1 MLRKHQLSKTF
12 FNDSNH
18 HSRLFKLM
26 DPRKLDKDAITKT
39 WEAFGAYV
47 SRLMRAGKGVH
58 VPKFG
63 LFSFSTVEIDMAV

>member
-1 MLRKHQLSKTF
+1 
-12 FNDSNH
+12 
-18 HSRLFKLM
+18 M
-26 DPRKLDKDAITKT
+26 DPRKLDEDAITKT